1 MPLKR
6 KYVDDAAQHSGDDTS
21 DGGSD
26 VSGSESDDSMVCGDD
41 EVEFEE
47 GGGKED
53 FNHREVTEKT
63 LKKHRRKMQKARDAR
78 ALAEMAQSLS
88 ETAKHADK
96 SFRESMQKRKEDDDD
111 RDAMGHA
118 APSTKSMPSRH
129 KQSARL
135 GAAELKDDDD
145 TEPRSNTT
153 RETALTKDVKLA
165 SNKFLHE
172 SSIPPKPQSMGLGG
186 TFSSKKV
193 ISSKKINFRMIF
205 TNGSMF
211 YKFLLPIAS
220 AVHELRMNLVATP
233 DFTGIRLEAHD
244 TYLTL
249 ANKSRYEC
257 DIEAG
262 FAADGAPLAPED
274 LTGLSFC
281 VPAASFMQTL
291 GCATLKDT
299 VLTITKYSDAPD
311 KVTFESVTNE
321 NDVQTVY
328 SCDLLAESRLESL
341 KGMQFNLGYHV
352 NIYLKTLKEQTVNAK
367 KCGASTIFFALY
379 QAEDVDDTDVV
390 HSRLSVGFKGTVTSG
405 CHDFYQSARKI
416 EREEE
421 NGSKIIEWEPLAS
434 LKSAKRQGIQMKQC
448 SYNEYDNSKL
458 RLFLNHMVSHNP
470 AAHLIYAIS
479 LLTWMPFTPPSHRI
493 LNGS

>member
-6 KYVDDAAQHSGDDTS
+6 KYIDDAAHHSGDETS
-21 DGGSD
+21 EGGSEG
-26 VSGSESDDSMVCGDD
+26 SESESDDSMVCGDD
-41 EVEFEE
+41 EIEYEE
-47 GGGKED
+47 GAGKVD
-53 FNHREVTEKT
+53 FNHREVTEKM
-63 LKKHRRKMQKARDAR
+63 LKKHRKKLQRAQNARI
-78 ALAEMAQSLS
+78 LANMTQAFA
-88 ETAKHADK
+88 ETATHIDK
-96 SFRESMQKRKEDDDD
+96 DIEESLKKKRKEDEEDGMKMN
-111 RDAMGHA
+111 RTI
-118 APSTKSMPSRH
+118 PTTKSMPSRH
-129 KQSARL
+129 KISARL
-135 GAAELKDDDD
+135 GATELKD
-145 TEPRSNTT
+145 SNDSDSA
-153 RETALTKDVKLA
+153 EIADIVAKASNDGGVKEVKLA

-172 SSIPPKPQSMGLGG
+172 SSIPPKPKSMGFEGSLL
-186 TFSSKKV
+186 SKKV
-193 ISSKKINFRMIF
+193 VSAKKINFRMIF

-211 YKFLLPIAS
+211 FKFLLPIAS

-233 DFTGIRLEAHD
+233 EFTGIRLEAHD

-249 ANKSRYEC
+249 ANKSRFEC

-262 FAADGAPLAPED
+262 FTADGAPLATED

-299 VLTITKYSDAPD
+299 VLTITKYADAPD

-379 QAEDVDDTDVV
+379 QAEDGDDSDVV

-434 LKSAKRQGIQMKQC
+434 LKSAKRQGIQMKQS

-458 RLFLNHMVSHNP
+458 RLFLNHMVRP
-470 AAHLIYAIS
+470 IS
-479 LLTWMPFTPPSHRI
+479 EFRKVLYLSLKQRAT
-493 LNGS
+493 N